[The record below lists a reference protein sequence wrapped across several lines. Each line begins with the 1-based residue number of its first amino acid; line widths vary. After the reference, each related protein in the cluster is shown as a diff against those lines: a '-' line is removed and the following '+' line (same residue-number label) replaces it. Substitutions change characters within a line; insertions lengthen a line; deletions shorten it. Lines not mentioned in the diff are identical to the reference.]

1 MRAVS
6 VHRSDWDT
14 FGSPLTDM
22 FALELTAFVG
32 RADDTLE
39 SSAELVG

>member
-6 VHRSDWDT
+6 VHRLDWDT
-14 FGSPLTDM
+14 FESPLTDM

-32 RADDTLE
+32 DDDTLV
-39 SSAELVG
+39 SSVELVG